1 MPSVPPSGPNPY
13 ASPDMSS
20 MPAGAAYVPAGPL
33 PTSMEYMR
41 AYNYIFENPN
51 WLTTILLMGLL
62 FIPAMIPGVGIVLN
76 LLFIGYQF
84 EVIDGLMRS
93 GGRQYPDFVFGR
105 IGDYFGRGLWP
116 FLVSLIGSFT
126 FGAVVWVALFVIG
139 LVAAG
144 AEAAGGEEAGST
156 LTAILAIIAVGIIV
170 PVGIVAAFVL
180 VAMLLKSGLAQ
191 DLAAGFDYH
200 WIIDFLKKMWIDMLL
215 ACLFLGVTSLVLE
228 ILGLCAACVGILFA
242 FPVILLAYA
251 HLLFQLYAVYLARGG
266 LPVIVKPRPVFMP
279 PPPSYPSQPT

>member
-1 MPSVPPSGPNPY
+1 MLRH
-13 ASPDMSS
+13 MSS
-20 MPAGAAYVPAGPL
+20 VPAGAAYVPAGPL

-51 WLTTILLMGLL
+51 WVTTILLMGVL

-84 EVIDGLMRS
+84 EVIDSLLRS

-116 FLVSLIGSFT
+116 FLVSLIGTFT
-126 FGAVVWVALFVIG
+126 FGGVVWVALFVIG

-156 LTAILAIIAVGIIV
+156 LAGILALIAVVIIV
-170 PVGIVAAFVL
+170 PVGIVTAFAL

-191 DLAAGFDYH
+191 DLAAGFDYR
-200 WIIDFLKKMWIDMLL
+200 WIIDFLKKVWVDMLV
-215 ACLFLGVTSLVLE
+215 AGLFLGITSLVLE
-228 ILGLCAACVGILFA
+228 ILGICAACVGLLFVFPLILM
-242 FPVILLAYA
+242 AYA

-266 LPVIVKPRPVFMP
+266 IPVMVKPQAVYMP
-279 PPPSYPSQPT
+279 PPPNYPSQPT